1 MNKKYLLIGAAVV
14 AIIIIAVF
22 ATRKGEEAVYVPPTP
37 EEIAAEA
44 TEATV
49 TLTGAEN
56 GIATIAEVGGKV
68 QVQYGI
74 VDAPEGVVQP
84 VHIQAGTCANPGD
97 LKYLLEFPVDGI
109 STTDLDVTVAELK
122 AQLPLV
128 INVRKSLEELTES
141 VACGEIVF

>member
-1 MNKKYLLIGAAVV
+1 MAAV
-14 AIIIIAVF
+14 AIIVIAVF
-22 ATRKGEEAVYVPPTP
+22 AMRKGGGEEAVYVPQTP

-84 VHIQAGTCANPGD
+84 AHIQAGTCANPGD

-141 VACGEIVF
+141 VSCGEIVLP